1 VREVEGALIQLL
13 AAELR
18 QPRVTVELIE
28 AAGNL
33 IHVFGQVKDPG
44 SYPAGPF
51 MTLSQAIA
59 TAGGF
64 SDDASK
70 NSVMVFHRDGAR
82 TVRVARIQL
91 GESIRRGT
99 LDADLPLS
107 RFDIVYV
114 PRSTIGNI
122 EVFVRQIFGP
132 ANLGLNTLLVGWEL
146 FNVEKVYV
154 GASRPVAPAP

>member
-1 VREVEGALIQLL
+1 
-13 AAELR
+13 
-18 QPRVTVELIE
+18 
-28 AAGNL
+28 
-33 IHVFGQVKDPG
+33 
-44 SYPAGPF
+44 
-51 MTLSQAIA
+51 MTLLQAIT

-64 SDDASK
+64 SDDAAK

-82 TVRVARIQL
+82 TVRAARVQL

-99 LDADLPLS
+99 LDLDVPLS

-122 EVFVRQIFGP
+122 DLFVRQIFGP

-154 GASRPVAPAP
+154 GASRPVASSP